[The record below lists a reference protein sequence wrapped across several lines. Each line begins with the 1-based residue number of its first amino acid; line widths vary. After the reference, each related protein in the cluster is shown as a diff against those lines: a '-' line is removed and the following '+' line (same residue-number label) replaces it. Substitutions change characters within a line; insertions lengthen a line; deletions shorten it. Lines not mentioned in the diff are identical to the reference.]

1 MSVRSAAAVSAPRR
15 EKDPKKRVVITG
27 MGVVSVYGN
36 EVDVFYN
43 KLLDGVSGISVID
56 RFDPSEFPTT
66 IAGQIR
72 GFDTEGYLTEKQE
85 KQFEACLQYGIVSG
99 KKAMENAGFGK
110 AELEKLDKLRIGS
123 LVGSG
128 RIFYLSRPQLQKPSQ
143 Y

>member
-1 MSVRSAAAVSAPRR
+1 MRVRSAAAAPRR

-27 MGVVSVYGN
+27 MGLVSVYGN
-36 EVDVFYN
+36 DVDVFYD

-72 GFDTEGYLTEKQE
+72 GFDTEGYLNERQVKH
-85 KQFEACLQYGIVSG
+85 FEACLQYGIVSG
-99 KKAMENAGFGK
+99 KKAMENAGFGTE
-110 AELEKLDKLRIGS
+110 ELAKLDKLRVGA

-128 RIFYLSRPQLQKPSQ
+128 EY
-143 Y
+143 